1 MTSRTNPSVRRS
13 KLVFLKQILRNPF
26 GIGAVV
32 PSSQKLAR
40 LMVDKIDPQT
50 SDVIVELGPGTGVF
64 TRELLARGVIPAN
77 LILVEFN
84 REFVKFL
91 RHEFPQVR
99 VVEGGAQ
106 DLPQLLKVL
115 GQGAVRK
122 IISGI
127 PLRSMKP
134 LDRQLI
140 AKAVAAALEPG
151 GAFVQFTY
159 FKASPLPKLV
169 AAEAGLAG
177 NCVGSAMGNVPPAFV
192 WQYTKQA

>member
-1 MTSRTNPSVRRS
+1 M
-13 KLVFLKQILRNPF
+13 
-26 GIGAVV
+26 
-32 PSSQKLAR
+32 PSSQRLAR
-40 LMVDKIDPQT
+40 LMVEKIDPQA

-84 REFVKFL
+84 KEFVKFL

-115 GQGAVRK
+115 GQGPVRK

-127 PLRSMKP
+127 PPGQACVLYDGQGSGARV
-134 LDRQLI
+134 LGGGFI
-140 AKAVAAALEPG
+140 ASAASLSR
-151 GAFVQFTY
+151 
-159 FKASPLPKLV
+159 AS
-169 AAEAGLAG
+169 
-177 NCVGSAMGNVPPAFV
+177 
-192 WQYTKQA
+192 

>member
-1 MTSRTNPSVRRS
+1 MTSSTNPSIKRS

-40 LMVDKIDPQT
+40 LMVEKIAPQA
-50 SDVIVELGPGTGVF
+50 SDVVVELGPGTGVF

-84 REFVKFL
+84 KEFVKFL
-91 RHEFPQVR
+91 RHEFPQIR
-99 VVEGGAQ
+99 IVEGGAQ
-106 DLPQLLKVL
+106 DLPQLLKAL

-159 FKASPLPKLV
+159 FRASPLPKLV
-169 AAEAGLAG
+169 AAEVGLAG
-177 NCVGSAMGNVPPAFV
+177 YCVGSAMSNVPPAFV
-192 WQYTKQA
+192 WQYIKQA